1 MRSYTLPCSVR
12 FFLRPLGLSMRL
24 CSGAPSMAL
33 TFKGRTGGST
43 VNCMFCPPPVTPVPE
58 HEPIQPDALSEAS
71 AASPQAVAPGRPFAR
86 PRGAARPVAQARR
99 PPSEPDLR
107 RSQTTDQRRSDAPSP
122 CAHTLSPHALAT
134 AQFGALWPTAYS
146 ALPPNSLPLP
156 VRYPPVVS

>member
-33 TFKGRTGGST
+33 TFKGRTGGSN
-43 VNCMFCPPPVTPVPE
+43 VNCMFCPPPLPRCRSTSQFNPTLSLRP
-58 HEPIQPDALSEAS
+58 QPLRPRLW
-71 AASPQAVAPGRPFAR
+71 PQADRLHAR
-86 PRGAARPVAQARR
+86 AGQQDRSLRHV
-99 PPSEPDLR
+99 DR
-107 RSQTTDQRRSDAPSP
+107 RSLTCVGAKRQTNAGLTLPAP